1 MKKVKK
7 SSGNCKLCKI
17 KFLATERI
25 LQMAQPKKISD
36 KSKDDE
42 DFNPWAISKNAL
54 KYKPTPRI
62 LELSKPI
69 ERS

>member
-1 MKKVKK
+1 
-7 SSGNCKLCKI
+7 
-17 KFLATERI
+17 
-25 LQMAQPKKISD
+25 MAQPKKISD
-36 KSKDDE
+36 QSKDDE
-42 DFNPWAISKNAL
+42 DFDRWAISKNAL